1 NYLLGPAVDLSI
13 PGFDYFQLN
22 TYYRHAD
29 TDEGGRGV
37 WQITP
42 VWAYTVPVGNSDIL
56 IDGFIDWVVDNDG
69 DNYHAN
75 LHINPQVKYDLG
87 KSLGWSAKQLY
98 TGIEYDY
105 WKNKYG
111 IPNSQGNDT
120 NQSAT
125 NLIVKFHF

>member
-1 NYLLGPAVDLSI
+1 
-13 PGFDYFQLN
+13 
-22 TYYRHAD
+22 
-29 TDEGGRGV
+29 
-37 WQITP
+37 
-42 VWAYTVPVGNSDIL
+42 
-56 IDGFIDWVVDNDG
+56 
-69 DNYHAN
+69 
-75 LHINPQVKYDLG
+75 
-87 KSLGWSAKQLY
+87 KQLY